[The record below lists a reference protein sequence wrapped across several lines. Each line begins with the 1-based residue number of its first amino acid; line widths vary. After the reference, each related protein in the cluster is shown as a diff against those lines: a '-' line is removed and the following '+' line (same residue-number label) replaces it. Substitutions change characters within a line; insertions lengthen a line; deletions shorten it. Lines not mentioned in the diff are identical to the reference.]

1 MYRNRGE
8 AKYAF
13 SQGGEP
19 GMHLHVHVDAYVH
32 AVEALTDGQVEGSAR
47 EFRIE
52 IEFFAP
58 GMALNERECAK
69 PPAGQQCAR
78 LATGGSITIAGAIP
92 ILCSV

>member
-1 MYRNRGE
+1 MRFLKAE
-8 AKYAF
+8 
-13 SQGGEP
+13 SQVCIYMCMW
-19 GMHLHVHVDAYVH
+19 MHTCMH
-32 AVEALTDGQVEGSAR
+32 AVEALTDRQVEGSAR

-58 GMALNERECAK
+58 GTALNERECAK